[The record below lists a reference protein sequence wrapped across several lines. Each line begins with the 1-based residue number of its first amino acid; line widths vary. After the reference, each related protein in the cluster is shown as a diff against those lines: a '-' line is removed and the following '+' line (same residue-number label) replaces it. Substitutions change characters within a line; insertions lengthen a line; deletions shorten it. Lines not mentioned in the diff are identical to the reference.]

1 MRNDIFLPFLR
12 GRESERGVMA
22 AEFALLLP
30 VFVLLMALLLEGGNA
45 IRTYSVLVEASRE
58 GARHVLL
65 HGDASNVPA
74 VVQAVTADLSGV
86 AASTVTTAIKTVTVE
101 VGYAYRS
108 FNGSEGFIEALF
120 DGPLILR
127 ASTTMPLP

>member
-1 MRNDIFLPFLR
+1 MRNVFSIPFLR

-30 VFVLLMALLLEGGNA
+30 LFVLLMALLLEGSNA

-58 GARHVLL
+58 AARHVLL
-65 HGDASNVPA
+65 HGDAAAVPA
-74 VVQAVTADLSGV
+74 VVQAVTADLSGT
-86 AASTVTTAIKTVTVE
+86 AGSTVTQALKTVTVE
-101 VGYAYRS
+101 VGYAYQS
-108 FNGSEGFIEALF
+108 FHGSNGFIEALF
-120 DGPLILR
+120 DGPIVLR